1 MTVAAILLAAG
12 ASTRMGSPKPL
23 IPWGDQPL
31 LAWEIDQ
38 LLASS
43 VDEIVIVLGS
53 GAEQVRRAL
62 GDGARY
68 CVFNQRWQHGR
79 SSSLVKGVRALLSE
93 DRIAPD
99 ATVIQN
105 VDQPTRPDI
114 IDQLVDELLR
124 AHVDAVQPSYEGHG
138 GHPVVI
144 AGHLLPLLLRADDRT
159 LGLRGVLQQHPPLRM
174 PMDDEPVVA
183 LDLDTPDRLPEART
197 LLGIP
202 EAS

>member
-38 LLASS
+38 LMASS
-43 VDEIVIVLGS
+43 VDEIVVVLGS
-53 GAEQVRRAL
+53 RAEPVRRSL

-79 SSSLVKGVRALLSE
+79 ASSLVKGVSALLSDE
-93 DRIAPD
+93 RLTPE

-105 VDQPTRPDI
+105 VDQPTRADI

-124 AHVDAVQPSYEGHG
+124 ARVDAVQPSYDGHG
-138 GHPVVI
+138 GHPVVV

-174 PMDDEPVVA
+174 PMDDEPIVR
-183 LDLDTPDRLPEART
+183 LNLDTPDTLPQARA